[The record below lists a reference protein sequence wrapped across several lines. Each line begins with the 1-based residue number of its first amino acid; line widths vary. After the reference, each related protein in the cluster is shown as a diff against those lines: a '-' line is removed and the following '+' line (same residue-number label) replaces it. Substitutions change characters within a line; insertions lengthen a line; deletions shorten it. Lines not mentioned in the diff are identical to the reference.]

1 VPEVTIQWYGH
12 AVVWPRNCPKSH
24 AAAVH
29 GKHYTFR
36 YENEHSGEEF
46 EMELKSAY
54 PSELKTPDKRE
65 KVTEIRLKFY

>member
-1 VPEVTIQWYGH
+1 MHCHPLIG
-12 AVVWPRNCPKSH
+12 WPRNCPKSH

-36 YENEHSGEEF
+36 YENVHSGEEF

-54 PSELKTPDKRE
+54 SSVLRMPDE
-65 KVTEIRLKFY
+65 HENVEIRLKFY